1 MIIVIMGVSGCGKTT
16 IGKSLSKKI
25 NLPFYDADDFHTDAN
40 IEKMKNG
47 QALNDDDRKPWLE
60 SLSTHILKWESSS
73 GAILACSALKEKYR
87 VILSSKI
94 ANINW
99 VYLSGSF
106 DVIKNRLEQRN
117 QHYMKSTLLKS
128 QFDTLEVPNYG
139 LHISN
144 KKPINEIVSIITSK
158 LNLNE

>member
-60 SLSTHILKWESSS
+60 ALSTYILEWESSN

-87 VILSSKI
+87 EILSSKTKT
-94 ANINW
+94 INW

-128 QFDTLEVPNYG
+128 QFNTLEIPNYG
-139 LHISN
+139 LQISIEQ
-144 KKPINEIVSIITSK
+144 PISDIVTTIALK
-158 LNLNE
+158 LNT